1 MILVNTDRPT
11 EHSWLAAPR
20 AVGLLLRTLAL
31 HIDVTVPRIRA
42 GRLFAPSL
50 AILLENLTTI
60 ELGLGDRYNITLWS
74 TRR

>member
-1 MILVNTDRPT
+1 MVGRSRGRGPFATHFGPPHRRHRPQ
-11 EHSWLAAPR
+11 
-20 AVGLLLRTLAL
+20 
-31 HIDVTVPRIRA
+31 IRA

-60 ELGLGDRYNITLWS
+60 ELGLGDRYTITLWS